1 MSGPVAQILAPS
13 EKESTIAA
21 APEATGRARWGSDC
35 QTTRCGA
42 ASAGAACGGRV
53 ARADLALPDMG
64 CPTVPARQ
72 PHDKVP
78 GSWSMA
84 KKMLAQRPFSL
95 DYSGLNRPRREYSEY
110 EISEIRRRR
119 DFERSPATGDKHRC
133 AEQQNKL
140 QS

>member
-21 APEATGRARWGSDC
+21 APEATGQTRWVSDC

-78 GSWSMA
+78 GSWSIA
-84 KKMLAQRPFSL
+84 KKCWLKLLFPL
-95 DYSGLNRPRREYSEY
+95 DYSGHN
-110 EISEIRRRR
+110 
-119 DFERSPATGDKHRC
+119 
-133 AEQQNKL
+133 
-140 QS
+140 